1 MLQLRHRLSLVVLL
15 LLSVIH
21 LSVPMSPMEQCT
33 EWCSHLNEPS
43 SCSDYQQVR
52 VNKTAEI
59 YRVRF
64 CLDHQCNEAF
74 TFNFRCCQ
82 ICEACDAL
90 VPNGK
95 NGNTGGH
102 LPHLGGLLPL
112 ALLRRKAQNLE
123 YCYMGFKTLGQGIS
137 EQEM

>member
-21 LSVPMSPMEQCT
+21 LSVPMRPMEQCT

-43 SCSDYQQVR
+43 SCSDYLQVR
-52 VNKTAEI
+52 VNKTTEI

-82 ICEACDAL
+82 ICEACKAF

-95 NGNTGGH
+95 NDNTGLHLGGH
-102 LPHLGGLLPL
+102 SPHLGGLLPL
-112 ALLRRKAQNLE
+112 ALLHKESPESRIH
-123 YCYMGFKTLGQGIS
+123 GIIRH
-137 EQEM
+137 